1 MIRIVTL
8 TLVLSVLSAQA
19 QIGHGGKPMDWSNAD
34 LHPVDLP
41 ATVLG
46 TVDRAAA
53 EAAADTIGAARGY
66 RFGTQRLFNV
76 DMAAQGQWSDLPN
89 GGRMCR
95 YEVKST
101 GAVMMS
107 LQFSAFHLPWGGQLF
122 VYDAARTR
130 FLGAFTRANESPDGK
145 FATAMLPGDDLI
157 LEYREP
163 AGAPSPQIMLEGLTH
178 AWQSFFPQRG
188 EQRDF
193 DPGYQALPCH
203 NNVACPIADPWQDQ
217 IHATIWFVMPS
228 GLGCNGTI
236 LNNTA
241 QDGTPYVLIAN
252 HCYQP
257 TESQWLYYFNYQ
269 SPSCVGDTGQTM
281 QTVLGSYRRSILY
294 HGDFCLMEMFDT
306 PPPAFNAYYAG
317 WDRSGT
323 PPQSGASVLDPAGDV
338 KKISFYSTPTTSYLT
353 QDGEF
358 TPCWSVYWSNG
369 IQEAGASGAPLFDQN
384 KRLVAHM
391 VDGVQTC
398 SNYTTVPSYG
408 SKFSENWDG
417 GTAPNSRLRDWLD
430 PSNTHITLDGWDPNA
445 NSPQLKVKL
454 KAMLKGPFVAANGNM
469 STGINDMGELPFMEP
484 YTALG
489 YPHMGGGG
497 ESTTQAVLNIT
508 GNNRVVDWVVVEL
521 RDANVPAN
529 VLATRS
535 ALILKNGKIVDVDGA
550 SDVAFTGIVA
560 GSYYVALHHRN
571 HLAVMTASA
580 QAISATATLIDLSLA
595 NAPIYGGG
603 AASALV
609 SGVRCL
615 WSGDVNGDQEVK
627 YTGTAND
634 RDSILVRV
642 GSTVPTAIY
651 TGYALEDVNMD
662 GVVKYT
668 GSNNDR
674 DPIVNNI
681 GGLPTAVLTST
692 VP

>member
-1 MIRIVTL
+1 MLRLSTIVLALITL
-8 TLVLSVLSAQA
+8 SSQA
-19 QIGHGGKPMDWSNAD
+19 QISHGGQPLDWGNAD
-34 LHPVDLP
+34 LHPMVLP
-41 ATVLG
+41 GTTLG
-46 TVDRAAA
+46 TVDRAVAV
-53 EAAADTIGAARGY
+53 AAADTVGAARGF
-66 RFGTQRLFNV
+66 RFGTQRLFTA
-76 DMAAQGQWSDLPN
+76 DMTAQGQWHTLPD
-89 GGRMCR
+89 GGRVCR
-95 YEVKST
+95 YEVKSA

-107 LQFSAFHLPWGGQLF
+107 LQFSSFHLPWGGQLF

-145 FATAMLPGDDLI
+145 FATAMLPGDAVV

-163 AGAPSPQIMLEGLTH
+163 AGAPAPEILLEGLTH
-178 AWQSFFPQRG
+178 AWRSMFPQSD
-188 EQRDF
+188 EARDF
-193 DPGYQALPCH
+193 NPGYQALPCH
-203 NNVACPIADPWQDQ
+203 NNVACPIADEWQDQ

-228 GLGCNGTI
+228 GLGCNGTL

-241 QDGTPYVLIAN
+241 QNGTPYVLIAN

-269 SPSCVGDTGQTM
+269 SPTCIGDTGQTM

-323 PPQSGASVLDPAGDV
+323 PPQSGAAVIDPAGDV
-338 KKISFYSTPTTSYLT
+338 KKISFYSTPATSYLS

-398 SNYTTVPSYG
+398 TNYATVPSYG

-417 GTAPNSRLRDWLD
+417 GTAPGSRLRDWLD
-430 PSNTHITLDGWDPNA
+430 PSNTHITLNGWNPNA
-445 NSPQLKVKL
+445 NTPLLKVKL
-454 KAMLKGPFVAANGNM
+454 KAMLKGPFVPANGNM
-469 STGINDMGELPFMEP
+469 STGINDMGLLPLTEP

-489 YPHMGGGG
+489 YQHVGGGG
-497 ESTTQAVLNIT
+497 ESTTQTVLNVT
-508 GNNRVVDWVVVEL
+508 GGSRVVDWVVLEL
-521 RDANVPAN
+521 RDANVPGS
-529 VLATRS
+529 VIATRS
-535 ALILKNGKIVDVDGA
+535 ALILKNGKVVDVDGA
-550 SDVAFTGIVA
+550 SDVAFTGTAA

-571 HLAVMTASA
+571 HLAIMTATTKP
-580 QAISATATLIDLSLA
+580 ISTTATLIDLSSPSTL
-595 NAPIYGGG
+595 IYGGEG
-603 AASALV
+603 ATTLV
-609 SGVRCL
+609 NGVRCL
-615 WSGDVNGDQEVK
+615 WSGDANGDQAVK
-627 YTGTAND
+627 YTGAAND

-642 GSTVPTAIY
+642 GSVPTATY
-651 TGYALEDVNMD
+651 TGYTLEDVNMD
-662 GVVKYT
+662 GKVKYT

-674 DPIVNNI
+674 DPVVTNL
-681 GGLPTAVLTST
+681 GGLPTSVVNSS